1 MCSLLINEIPCV
13 LLGGRGEGTNFY
25 WLSLLLCV
33 FIIAKVFVVLFVV
46 VFVARAGALIRSSLW
61 ISTWIVRGH
70 PFREF
75 ESTHRNV
82 CKGSLQKTRGE
93 VCKVSKK
100 VWRCIAVLLKLD
112 SPIFYTFL
120 WWALHKTIRSNGPRS
135 ALNTEEPNRETMH
148 FSHSIYVV
156 SELKKQSFGLFLQI
170 EIQTKK
176 RLNQDGG
183 RGRLDLPGWIR

>member
-1 MCSLLINEIPCV
+1 MITFSMLLSQLKASDNFVLSVNKWDSLCFT
-13 LLGGRGEGTNFY
+13 GGRGEGTNFY

-75 ESTHRNV
+75 ESTHNNV

-93 VCKVSKK
+93 VRKVSKK
-100 VWRCIAVLLKLD
+100 RWRCIAVLLKLD

-135 ALNTEEPNRETMH
+135 ALNTEEPNRETRNDA
-148 FSHSIYVV
+148 FFTFN
-156 SELKKQSFGLFLQI
+156 LCCQWTQK
-170 EIQTKK
+170 
-176 RLNQDGG
+176 N
-183 RGRLDLPGWIR
+183 